1 MGTSVIYSSLSHPS
15 LTISHLKTINLYYW
29 QYKLVVPCNFKLQ
42 STIMLQILWNLLQQE
57 WRYPKNKLK
66 NIRRTNQ
73 HWQTY
78 SNTCTTLC
86 WNLSKILCNIS
97 LKKGCHWQNKLKTF
111 YFITGA
117 GFSFDFK
124 LLSRNPRTSSA
135 CNGILYSNAHWWI
148 VG

>member
-42 STIMLQILWNLLQQE
+42 STIMLQILWNLSQQE
-57 WRYPKNKLK
+57 WRYPNDKLR

-86 WNLSKILCNIS
+86 WNLSKILCKIS
-97 LKKGCHWQNKLKTF
+97 LKKGCHWTNKLITF
-111 YFITGA
+111 
-117 GFSFDFK
+117 
-124 LLSRNPRTSSA
+124 LLLLGRDSPSISSYHLETQ
-135 CNGILYSNAHWWI
+135 GHHPLVMGYYTLTHP
-148 VG
+148 GG